1 MDNEKKPQE
10 ESRTNEG
17 PSQEEVSNEDQD
29 WLEPDPDL
37 ETYVEKGLDKEKEDK
52 KKK

>member
-10 ESRTNEG
+10 EPRTDEDS
-17 PSQEEVSNEDQD
+17 SQEEVSNEDQD

-37 ETYVEKGLDKEKEDK
+37 ETYVEKGLGKENKRK
-52 KKK
+52 K

>member
-10 ESRTNEG
+10 ESGRDKDS
-17 PSQEEVSNEDQD
+17 PQEEVSNEDQD

-37 ETYVEKGLDKEKEDK
+37 ETYVEKGLDKEEDK
-52 KKK
+52 KKE